1 MQAHAV
7 TIKAHDRSEVDRNYD
22 AFRKMLPDLLK
33 SNPGQFALMRN
44 GEVVEFFST
53 LGDAVRFGKEKFG
66 DHNFSVQEVTSQ
78 NINLGFHAYALYNL
92 PN

>member
-7 TIKAHDRSEVDRNYD
+7 TSKKHDQSEVDRNYE

-33 SNPGQFALMRN
+33 SNPGQFALMNN
-44 GEVVEFFST
+44 GQVVDFFTS

-66 DHNFSVQEVTSQ
+66 DHKFSVQEVTSQ
-78 NINLGFHAYALYNL
+78 SVNLGFHSYALYHL